1 MNLPIITDD
10 NCHGSFVM
18 DGTGSAAAS
27 ARRCGHWTESNSARR
42 LEAQEFKMIATLEQA
57 TTADLV
63 RSQTTIASL
72 DRVNKNY
79 GSVRA
84 LAGVDFR
91 VHAGEVVALLGPN
104 GAGKTTAVK
113 LLLGLLQP
121 NAGKVRVFGGN
132 PTNPENRMRT
142 GAMLQVGRV
151 PETLRVREHIDLFSS
166 YYQKPMPSA
175 EVLAIAGLEQL
186 SDRKFGE
193 LSGGQKQRVLF
204 ALAIC
209 GDPDLLFLDEPTVG
223 LDVEARRMLWDEI
236 RHLVRRGKT
245 VLLTTHYLQEADAL
259 ADRIAVINKG
269 EIIAEGT
276 PAEIKAETAGKRI
289 RCITSISLETLR
301 QIRGVTEVNEDREA
315 VEIHTGEAEPVLREL
330 LARDANLSGLEVTSA
345 GLEEAFLAL
354 TQDTTKNGSRSN

>member
-1 MNLPIITDD
+1 
-10 NCHGSFVM
+10 
-18 DGTGSAAAS
+18 
-27 ARRCGHWTESNSARR
+27 
-42 LEAQEFKMIATLEQA
+42 MIATLERPQPME
-57 TTADLV
+57 TVNSELIV
-63 RSQTTIASL
+63 ASL
-72 DRVNKNY
+72 EAVNKNY

-84 LAGVDFR
+84 LRAVEFR
-91 VHAGEVVALLGPN
+91 VRAGEIVALLGPN

-121 NAGKVRVFGGN
+121 NSGRVRVFGGD

-151 PETLRVREHIDLFSS
+151 PETLRVREHIDLFSA
-166 YYQKPMPSA
+166 YYQKPMAPA
-175 EVLAIAGLEQL
+175 EVLAAAGLEKL
-186 SDRKFGE
+186 RDRKFGD

-236 RHLVRRGKT
+236 RRMVARGKT

-259 ADRIAVINKG
+259 ADRVAVINQG
-269 EIIAEGT
+269 EIIAQGT
-276 PAEIKAETAGKRI
+276 PSEIKAKTAGKRI
-289 RCITSISLETLR
+289 RCITSLSVNTLR
-301 QIRGVTEVNEDREA
+301 QIPGVTEAREDREA
-315 VEIHTGEAEPVLREL
+315 VELHAVEAEPIVREL
-330 LARDANLSGLEVTSA
+330 LARDAHLSGLEVTSA

-354 TQDTTKNGSRSN
+354 TQDTSPAENEN

>member
-1 MNLPIITDD
+1 MT
-10 NCHGSFVM
+10 
-18 DGTGSAAAS
+18 SATIERIRS
-27 ARRCGHWTESNSARR
+27 DE
-42 LEAQEFKMIATLEQA
+42 
-57 TTADLV
+57 TTASSLTV
-63 RSQTTIASL
+63 ASL
-72 DRVNKNY
+72 EGVNKNY
-79 GSVRA
+79 EQVQA
-84 LAGVDFR
+84 LRGVNFR
-91 VHAGEVVALLGPN
+91 VRAGEVVALLGPN

-121 NAGKVRVFGGN
+121 NAGKVRVFGGD

-151 PETLRVREHIDLFSS
+151 PETLRVREHIDLFST
-166 YYQKPMPSA
+166 YYPKPLPAA
-175 EVLAIAGLEQL
+175 EVLAAAGLEKL

-209 GDPDLLFLDEPTVG
+209 GDPDMLFLDEPTVG

-236 RHLVRRGKT
+236 RRLVSRGKT

-259 ADRIAVINKG
+259 ADRVAVINKG

-276 PAEIKAETAGKRI
+276 PSEIKAQTAGKRI
-289 RCITSISLETLR
+289 RCITSLNINTLR
-301 QIRGVTEVNEDREA
+301 QIAGVTEVKEDREA
-315 VEIHTGEAEPVLREL
+315 MELHVGEAEAVLREL
-330 LARDANLSGLEVTSA
+330 LALDARLSGLEVTSA

-354 TQDTTKNGSRSN
+354 TQDNGKNGNSN